1 MTSNKYSEMSDK
13 ELEDLLEKGR
23 SWLAKNRNNV
33 KYSPQLDK
41 FCEAWD
47 EMDERKKKQERLF

>member
-1 MTSNKYSEMSDK
+1 MTDK
-13 ELEDLLEKGR
+13 DLEDLLEKGR

-47 EMDERKKKQERLF
+47 EMDNRKKKKERLF